1 MGASLAAACSGERL
15 WCSEGRSPATRARAE
30 TADLVDVGS
39 LDALVRRAEVIVSVC
54 PPASADGVAGSVAA
68 LGYDGIY
75 VDVNAVAPATSRK
88 IGTRFTRY
96 VDGGVVGPPAKAAGT
111 TRLYLAGPEA
121 ARIAEL
127 WTGSVVDARVVEGD
141 AGAASAVKVCFAA
154 WTKGTAA
161 LLLAV
166 RALARAE
173 GVEPALLAEWAMS
186 QPDLEL
192 QSRRAASN
200 NAAKAWRF
208 AGELDEI
215 ADSFA
220 ACGLPDGFGRAASD
234 VYERLGRFRDIPD
247 VTLDAV
253 LAALTDSS

>member
-15 WCSEGRSPATRARAE
+15 WCSEGRSPATRTRAE
-30 TADLVDVGS
+30 AAGLVDVAS
-39 LDALVRRAEVIVSVC
+39 LDDLVQRADVIVSVC
-54 PPASADGVAGSVAA
+54 PPASAAAVASSVAA
-68 LGYDGIY
+68 LGYDGTY
-75 VDVNAVAPATSRK
+75 VDVNAVAPATSRD
-88 IGTRFTRY
+88 IGTRFARY
-96 VDGGVVGPPAKAAGT
+96 VDGGVVGPPARTAGT
-111 TRLYLAGPEA
+111 TRLYLSGPEA
-121 ARIAEL
+121 AEIAEL
-127 WTGSVVDARVVEGD
+127 WAGSVVDARVVEGGV
-141 AGAASAVKVCFAA
+141 GAASAVKVCFAA

-161 LLLAV
+161 LLLAI

-186 QPDLEL
+186 QPDLEM
-192 QSRRAASN
+192 QSQRAAGN

-208 AGELDEI
+208 AGELEEI

-234 VYERLGRFRDIPD
+234 VYERLGRFQNTPD